1 MLFKL
6 QTLPVYC
13 LALLTTVL
21 IGCGD
26 PAADVEEVQ
35 TADVDAANAE
45 AAASEHK
52 HTAPHGGHLIPIG
65 DHEYNIEMVFSEDP
79 RELHA
84 YVLGGHAEKKIGLGL
99 ESFDFDQED
108 DEGNEV
114 EIELMANPQEG
125 DEEGTASR
133 FTAKGDAIPASIK
146 SLEDLHGHVHIEIE
160 GKQRVGDLDHDHE
173 EGDGHDKDEKGHHE
187 KDGDGHDKDGEG
199 SHEKDGDKDHK
210 EGEHKDGDKDADK
223 KKDGDNDAAP
233 AKEGEPAKEA
243 AAAKESAADKE

>member
-1 MLFKL
+1 MFFRV

-26 PAADVEEVQ
+26 PAGDVEEVQ
-35 TADVDAANAE
+35 TTDVAAANAE

-65 DHEYNIEMVFSEDP
+65 DHEYNIEMVFSAEP

-84 YVLGGHAEKKIGLGL
+84 YVLGGHAEKAIGLEL

-125 DEEGTASR
+125 DEDGTASR
-133 FTAKGDAIPASIK
+133 FTAKGDAIPANIK

-160 GKQRVGDLDHDHE
+160 GKQRSGDLDHDHE
-173 EGDGHDKDEKGHHE
+173 EGSDHKEDGNKGHQ
-187 KDGDGHDKDGEG
+187 
-199 SHEKDGDKDHK
+199 
-210 EGEHKDGDKDADK
+210 EGEHKDGDKDAAPAEK
-223 KKDGDNDAAP
+223 AAAP
-233 AKEGEPAKEA
+233 
-243 AAAKESAADKE
+243 KESATDEK